1 MLHKIGEVKLP
12 TATPMAFDGWWL
24 QNGNDERVNARHLN
38 GTRTNVLD
46 IDRKVFFPFW
56 GKDQPGPEYWRSRYG
71 IATRPG
77 DRLH

>member
-1 MLHKIGEVKLP
+1 MR
-12 TATPMAFDGWWL
+12 TFTYD
-24 QNGNDERVNARHLN
+24 